1 MSGAPRPSRQT
12 VTGAVLAGG
21 RGTRMDGRDK
31 GLVPLAGRPMVEYVL
46 EALRP
51 QTAVLLINANR
62 SLDDY
67 RRFGVPVVSDRLAD
81 YPGPLAGVATAL
93 AAATTPWVVT
103 APCDGP
109 LVPENLVSRLAAA
122 ADAEAT
128 EVAVAHDGERLQP
141 VYALLHR
148 DLAGDLETFL
158 AGGGRRVN
166 QWLSGHTM
174 AVVDFSDQPWAFLNV
189 NRPQD
194 AEAVLQHLGRHGGN
208 K

>member
-1 MSGAPRPSRQT
+1 MNDVPLPSRQN

-21 RGTRMDGRDK
+21 RGTRMDGLDK

-51 QTAVLLINANR
+51 QTAALLINANR

-81 YPGPLAGVATAL
+81 YPGPLAGVAATL

-109 LVPENLVSRLAAA
+109 LVPEDLVARLAAA
-122 ADAEAT
+122 ADSEAA

-141 VYALLHR
+141 VYALLRR
-148 DLAGDLETFL
+148 DLAEDLETFL

-166 QWLSGHTM
+166 QWLAGHST
-174 AVVDFSDQPWAFLNV
+174 AVVDFSDQPSAFLNV

-194 AEAVLQHLGRHGGN
+194 AEAVLQHLGGHGGG
-208 K
+208 

>member
-1 MSGAPRPSRQT
+1 MSAPPPTRQS

-31 GLVPLAGRPMVEYVL
+31 GLVPLAGHPMVEYVL
-46 EALRP
+46 AALRP
-51 QTAVLLINANR
+51 QTGALLINANR

-67 RRFGVPVVSDRLAD
+67 RRFGVPVVGDRLAD
-81 YPGPLAGVATAL
+81 YPGPLAGVAAAL

-109 LVPENLVSRLAAA
+109 LVAEDLVRRLAAA
-122 ADAEAT
+122 AEAEAAD
-128 EVAVAHDGERLQP
+128 VAVAHDGERLQP
-141 VYALLHR
+141 VYALLR
-148 DLAGDLETFL
+148 RNLIEDLETFL

-166 QWLSGHTM
+166 QWLAGQAV

-194 AEAVLQHLGRHGGN
+194 AEAVLRHLGKR
-208 K
+208 